1 MTSGKR
7 VGKDLYCK
15 LTDIKCKRKGGE
27 KALIDGS
34 ASNCSRQETS
44 AGPVCTFQ
52 AGPWECPTTALNT
65 ALGTWSVVTPQPG
78 CRVRTESKA
87 RGSR

>member
-15 LTDIKCKRKGGE
+15 LTDVKCKRKGGE
-27 KALIDGS
+27 NTLIDGS

-44 AGPVCTFQ
+44 AGSVCPFQ
-52 AGPWECPTTALNT
+52 AGPWTAQ
-65 ALGTWSVVTPQPG
+65 ALPQQSTG
-78 CRVRTESKA
+78 A
-87 RGSR
+87 RGAW